1 MIEAC
6 NVRKT
11 IYEGFCRSFVAKD
24 PAQTKIACANCSK
37 TKTFTPKRISNGAK
51 EMQQNGE
58 S

>member
-11 IYEGFCRSFVAKD
+11 ICEGFCRSFVAKD
-24 PAQTKIACANCSK
+24 PSQTKIACANCSK

-51 EMQQNGE
+51 AIGDKQ
-58 S
+58 